1 MNGATI
7 ATLVFSSVTFFSTMA
22 GGIAALR
29 WPGRRQV
36 LMALAGGVVLGAA
49 FFDLLPDAVGRASEL
64 GMQPVVP
71 LGAALA
77 GYLVFGLLERS
88 AGHRHE
94 GAGKGGLAGLVGA
107 GGFVV
112 HSFFDGLT
120 IGLGFEVSL
129 SVGVLVALAVI
140 GHDFS
145 DGLDTVSYMVAHGQ
159 PVKRSVGMLVADA
172 LTPLVGAVVA
182 MVLPVPGV
190 VFPVA
195 IGFFSGLFI
204 FAATG
209 RLLPLAAPLGFRRST
224 LLALGGVLFMFLIS
238 CLA

>member
-49 FFDLLPDAVGRASEL
+49 FFDLLPDAVSRASEL

-77 GYLVFGLLERS
+77 GYLAFRVMEHS
-88 AGHRHE
+88 AGHHE
-94 GAGKGGLAGLVGA
+94 KGGGTAGLVGA

-112 HSFFDGLT
+112 HSFFDGLA
-120 IGLGFEVSL
+120 IGLGFEVSM

-159 PVKRSVGMLVADA
+159 PVKRSVGMLLADA

-238 CLA
+238 RLA